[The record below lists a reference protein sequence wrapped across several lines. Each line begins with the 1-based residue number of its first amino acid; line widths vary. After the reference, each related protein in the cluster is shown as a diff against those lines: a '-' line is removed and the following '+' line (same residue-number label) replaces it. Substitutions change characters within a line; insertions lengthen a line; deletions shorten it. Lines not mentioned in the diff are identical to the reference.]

1 MVAVL
6 PIDSPENEQQ
16 KSNIA
21 QQNRRGLATLE
32 NLDVVGRKDNKK
44 YIKKLCT
51 FMFINR
57 RGLAT
62 LENPNAVGKI
72 SRSCPSE
79 KEFQNSNRKQ
89 HFDKSQLYSC
99 FYRL

>member
-16 KSNIA
+16 KSNIS

-44 YIKKLCT
+44 YIKNFVHLC
-51 FMFINR
+51 
-57 RGLAT
+57 L
-62 LENPNAVGKI
+62 
-72 SRSCPSE
+72 
-79 KEFQNSNRKQ
+79 
-89 HFDKSQLYSC
+89 
-99 FYRL
+99 